1 MKKIFYLLIAFTFIY
16 SCETPSNEKQDKAQI
31 QEKEYINYAEYVLEH
46 DLYILEDLEEDYNYF
61 LAELNTNGN
70 QTRLISAMIKNY
82 QKRLEILQNVLDQIQ
97 QIKNPQILNDEIFI

>member
-1 MKKIFYLLIAFTFIY
+1 MEEVENYFVTAINQELKTVEENRSLDT
-16 SCETPSNEKQDKAQI
+16 ETIIEQALNR
-31 QEKEYINYAEYVLEH
+31 
-46 DLYILEDLEEDYNYF
+46 LEDLEEDYNYF